1 MFHCRIVVCYVL
13 RERGKRK
20 HHRLT
25 RWNPTM
31 FNETSRIWCKFRRHD
46 KERQRE
52 KYTPRGGLYK
62 DSLYIWPVGNSVSMW
77 QRRIYP
83 SLCFF
88 LPRVEARFV
97 GHASFSSS
105 DEPAVGHRGPIALC
119 THSRKFL
126 LPLPRHHLTPH
137 PPYSFILLFDPTSDE
152 LGCCLRLY
160 SLVHSLFS
168 NLFSLSVFHSTVA
181 SSPHHLCL
189 SLRSDS
195 LRD

>member
-1 MFHCRIVVCYVL
+1 MRRQEFDASFEGTI
-13 RERGKRK
+13 KRK
-20 HHRLT
+20 GERNIHRGAVFIKTAFIFDRSEIQWACGNVGYIPLCVS
-25 RWNPTM
+25 
-31 FNETSRIWCKFRRHD
+31 FSLGSR
-46 KERQRE
+46 
-52 KYTPRGGLYK
+52 L
-62 DSLYIWPVGNSVSMW
+62 DSLATHLFPAATN
-77 QRRIYP
+77 RR
-83 SLCFF
+83 S
-88 LPRVEARFV
+88 A
-97 GHASFSSS
+97 
-105 DEPAVGHRGPIALC
+105 IALC

-168 NLFSLSVFHSTVA
+168 NLFFLSVFRSTVA
-181 SSPHHLCL
+181 SFPHHLYL